1 MLVSIL
7 SVFSILI
14 TDPDAASFCCVAAR
28 QRNEPA
34 RSVKTQRYWR
44 LLVRLPYQTSAA
56 LLVLLALSAASVH
69 AGDWPRFRGPNA
81 DSISTE
87 GPIPAKWDLATNL
100 KWKADLPGKGS
111 SSPIVLGDRI
121 FVTCYS
127 GYGQANG
134 GDDADLA
141 RHLVCVA
148 KSSGKI
154 AWTKT
159 VKNDAREDRY
169 QGFITEHGYASSTPV
184 TDGERVFAFFGKSG
198 VHAYDLEGNKIW
210 NVSVGTSSSNR
221 RWGSA
226 ASLIVHGDSVIVNA
240 SDESRSIIALDRKTG
255 KENWKTEADLL
266 ELAYG
271 TPRLVKS
278 GDRELLV
285 LAVPQE
291 VWALNPANGKLAWYC
306 ETLLPGNVSPSVNF
320 ADGII
325 YVTGGFPA
333 TGSVAFKAD
342 GKGDITSNIAWKK
355 RDASY
360 VASPVLH
367 EGHLYWIDDSGIA
380 FCMNAE
386 TGETVY
392 KERLV
397 GGGGRPVYA
406 SPVLCDGKLFVPS
419 RWEGVYVLDA
429 KPEFKLLA
437 QNKFE
442 DDDSDFNGTPA
453 ISGKQMFLRSDRA
466 LYCIE

>member
-1 MLVSIL
+1 M
-7 SVFSILI
+7 
-14 TDPDAASFCCVAAR
+14 
-28 QRNEPA
+28 
-34 RSVKTQRYWR
+34 K
-44 LLVRLPYQTSAA
+44 LPNQTSTA
-56 LLVLLALSAASVH
+56 LLVLLILTSAAVQ
-69 AGDWPRFRGPNA
+69 AGDWPRFRGHNG
-81 DSISTE
+81 DGISTE

-127 GYGQANG
+127 GYGEAAG
-134 GDDADLA
+134 GDAAQLA
-141 RHLVCVA
+141 RHLVCVE

-154 AWTKT
+154 LWTKT
-159 VKNDAREDRY
+159 VKNSAEEDRY
-169 QGFITEHGYASSTPV
+169 QGFITEHGYASGTPF

-198 VHAYDLEGNKIW
+198 VFAYDLEGNELW
-210 NVSVGTSSSNR
+210 NVGVGTSSSNR

-240 SDESRSIIALDRKTG
+240 SEESRSIRSLDRKTG

-271 TPRLVKS
+271 TPNIVKN

-291 VWALNPANGKLAWYC
+291 VWALNPANGKLAWFC
-306 ETLLPGNVSPSVNF
+306 ETKLPGNVSPSINT
-320 ADGII
+320 ANGMI
-325 YVTGGFPA
+325 YVTGGYPA
-333 TGSVAFKAD
+333 TGSVAFKAE
-342 GKGDITSNIAWKK
+342 GKGDITSKITWTS

-367 EGHLYWIDDSGIA
+367 EGHLYWIDDKGVA
-380 FCMNAE
+380 FCANAE
-386 TGETVY
+386 TGKTVY
-392 KERLV
+392 RERLV

-406 SPVLCDGKLFVPS
+406 SPVLCDGKLFIPS
-419 RWEGVYVLDA
+419 RWEGVYVIAA
-429 KPEFKLLA
+429 KPEFELLA
-437 QNKFE
+437 ENRFP
-442 DDDSDFNGTPA
+442 DDKSDFNGTPA
-453 ISGKQMFLRSDRA
+453 ISGRQMFLRSDQA

>member
-1 MLVSIL
+1 M
-7 SVFSILI
+7 
-14 TDPDAASFCCVAAR
+14 
-28 QRNEPA
+28 
-34 RSVKTQRYWR
+34 K
-44 LLVRLPYQTSAA
+44 LPNQTSTA
-56 LLVLLALSAASVH
+56 LLVLLILTSAAVH
-69 AGDWPRFRGPNA
+69 AGDWPRFRGPNG
-81 DSISTE
+81 DGISTE

-127 GYGQANG
+127 GYGEAAG
-134 GDDADLA
+134 GDAAQLA
-141 RHLVCVA
+141 RHLVCVE

-154 AWTKT
+154 LWTKT
-159 VKNDAREDRY
+159 VKNSAEEDRY
-169 QGFITEHGYASSTPV
+169 QGFITEHGYASGTPV

-198 VHAYDLEGNKIW
+198 VFAYDLEGNELW
-210 NVSVGTSSSNR
+210 NVGVGTSSSNR

-240 SDESRSIIALDRKTG
+240 SEESRSIRSLDRKTG

-271 TPRLVKS
+271 TPNIVKN

-291 VWALNPANGKLAWYC
+291 VWALNPANGKLAWFC
-306 ETLLPGNVSPSVNF
+306 ETKLPGNVSPSINT
-320 ADGII
+320 ANGMI
-325 YVTGGFPA
+325 YVTGGYPA
-333 TGSVAFKAD
+333 TGSVAFKAE
-342 GKGDITSNIAWKK
+342 GKGDITSKITWTS

-367 EGHLYWIDDSGIA
+367 EGHLYWIDDKGVA
-380 FCMNAE
+380 FCANAE
-386 TGETVY
+386 TGKTVY
-392 KERLV
+392 RERLV

-406 SPVLCDGKLFVPS
+406 SPVLCDGKLFIPS
-419 RWEGVYVLDA
+419 RWEGVYVIAA
-429 KPEFKLLA
+429 KPEFELLA
-437 QNKFE
+437 ENRFP
-442 DDDSDFNGTPA
+442 DDKSDFNGTPA
-453 ISGKQMFLRSDRA
+453 ISGRQMFLRSDQA

>member
-1 MLVSIL
+1 
-7 SVFSILI
+7 
-14 TDPDAASFCCVAAR
+14 
-28 QRNEPA
+28 
-34 RSVKTQRYWR
+34 VK
-44 LLVRLPYQTSAA
+44 LPNQTSTA
-56 LLVLLALSAASVH
+56 LLVLLILTSAAVQ
-69 AGDWPRFRGPNA
+69 AGDWPRFRGPNG
-81 DSISTE
+81 DGISTE

-127 GYGQANG
+127 GYGEAAG
-134 GDDADLA
+134 GDAAQLA
-141 RHLVCVA
+141 RHLVCVE

-154 AWTKT
+154 LWTKT
-159 VKNDAREDRY
+159 VKNSAEEDRY
-169 QGFITEHGYASSTPV
+169 QGFITEHGYASGTPV

-198 VHAYDLEGNKIW
+198 VFAYDLEGNELW
-210 NVSVGTSSSNR
+210 NVGVGTSSSNR

-240 SDESRSIIALDRKTG
+240 SEESRSIRSLDRKTG

-271 TPRLVKS
+271 TPNIVKN

-291 VWALNPANGKLAWYC
+291 VWALNPANGKLAWFC
-306 ETLLPGNVSPSVNF
+306 ETKLPGNVSPSINT
-320 ADGII
+320 ANGMI
-325 YVTGGFPA
+325 YVTGGYPA
-333 TGSVAFKAD
+333 TGSVAFKAE
-342 GKGDITSNIAWKK
+342 GKGDITSKITWTS

-367 EGHLYWIDDSGIA
+367 EGHLYWIDDKGVA
-380 FCMNAE
+380 FCANAE
-386 TGETVY
+386 TGKTVY
-392 KERLV
+392 RERLV

-406 SPVLCDGKLFVPS
+406 SPVLCDGKLFIPS
-419 RWEGVYVLDA
+419 RWEGVYVIAA
-429 KPEFKLLA
+429 KPEFELLA
-437 QNKFE
+437 ENRFP
-442 DDDSDFNGTPA
+442 DDKSDFNGTPA
-453 ISGKQMFLRSDRA
+453 ISGRQMFLRSDQA

>member
-1 MLVSIL
+1 M
-7 SVFSILI
+7 
-14 TDPDAASFCCVAAR
+14 
-28 QRNEPA
+28 
-34 RSVKTQRYWR
+34 K
-44 LLVRLPYQTSAA
+44 LPNQTSTA
-56 LLVLLALSAASVH
+56 LLVLLILTSAAVQ
-69 AGDWPRFRGPNA
+69 AGDWPRFRGPNG
-81 DSISTE
+81 DGISTE

-127 GYGQANG
+127 GYGEAAG
-134 GDDADLA
+134 GDAAQLA
-141 RHLVCVA
+141 RHLVCVE

-154 AWTKT
+154 LWTKT
-159 VKNDAREDRY
+159 VKNSAEEDRY
-169 QGFITEHGYASSTPV
+169 QGFITEHGYASGTPV

-198 VHAYDLEGNKIW
+198 VFAYDLEGNELW
-210 NVSVGTSSSNR
+210 NVGVGTSSSNR

-240 SDESRSIIALDRKTG
+240 SEESRSIRSLDRKTG

-271 TPRLVKS
+271 TPNIVKN

-291 VWALNPANGKLAWYC
+291 VWALNPANGKLAWFC
-306 ETLLPGNVSPSVNF
+306 ETKLPGNVSPSINT
-320 ADGII
+320 ANGMI
-325 YVTGGFPA
+325 YVTGGYPA
-333 TGSVAFKAD
+333 TGSVAFKAE
-342 GKGDITSNIAWKK
+342 GKGDITSKITWTS

-367 EGHLYWIDDSGIA
+367 EGHLYWIDDKGVA
-380 FCMNAE
+380 FCANAE
-386 TGETVY
+386 TGKTVY
-392 KERLV
+392 RERLV

-406 SPVLCDGKLFVPS
+406 SPVLCDGKLFIPS
-419 RWEGVYVLDA
+419 RWEGVYVIAA
-429 KPEFKLLA
+429 KPEFELLA
-437 QNKFE
+437 ENRFP
-442 DDDSDFNGTPA
+442 DDKSDFNGTPA
-453 ISGKQMFLRSDRA
+453 ISGRQMFLRSDQA